1 VKLMLPDGFTTDAV
15 FDRSQG
21 GTPNAK
27 DAYFSVA
34 GVGIDK
40 YKGAALTFIN
50 GFKATLNGKPVDTY
64 AILGAQAGQ
73 VLLNAI
79 EKSDGTRSDVL
90 AKVYATKVTNGLI
103 GDFQFNENGDLSGAK
118 GAAVLFTIYKG
129 TNKLNTLLTTAPEP
143 ALVAA
148 ARKEAAG

>member
-1 VKLMLPDGFTTDAV
+1 MKLFLPGRLHDGRGVPAQRRRDPE
-15 FDRSQG
+15 RQG
-21 GTPNAK
+21 RVLQRG
-27 DAYFSVA
+27 

-40 YKGAALTFIN
+40 YKGAAQTFIN
-50 GFKATLNGKPVDTY
+50 DFKRPSGKAVDPY

-73 VLLNAI
+73 VLLNGI
-79 EKSDGTRSDVL
+79 GTSDGSRADVL
-90 AKVYATKVTNGLI
+90 TNVYATKVTNGLI

-143 ALVAA
+143 ELVAA